1 MRAKI
6 TGQKCKRRLRED
18 AVPSEFDYD
27 HEAKK
32 PRLSSE
38 NRLEQRRH
46 EEVSI
51 VYILYAFISAA

>member
-6 TGQKCKRRLRED
+6 TRED
-18 AVPSEFDYD
+18 AVPSEFDYG

-38 NRLEQRRH
+38 NRLERRRH

-51 VYILYAFISAA
+51 L

>member
-18 AVPSEFDYD
+18 AVPSAFDYG
-27 HEAKK
+27 HEAKTT
-32 PRLSSE
+32 RLSSV
-38 NRLEQRRH
+38 NRLERRRH

-51 VYILYAFISAA
+51 I